1 MAISIR
7 KIKEQSK
14 QLPPLRYGDDEL
26 NVMYYPNAF
35 TPELEEEQER
45 VQSGMSAGN
54 MLINMC
60 IPLIADWDLEDE
72 APWLEDDPDNP
83 GVKRHKKDAEGKLMY
98 KLEIVPINDTGM
110 KKVPMRVLT
119 DIIKAISE
127 DVTPGEGKKANSDGS
142 FSRKDA

>member
-14 QLPPLRYGDDEL
+14 QLPPLQYGDDEL

-72 APWLEDDPDNP
+72 VPVMEDDPDNP
-83 GVKRHKKDAEGKLMY
+83 GRQRQATGKDGEPLTR
-98 KLEIVPINDTGM
+98 LEVVPISELGM

-119 DIIKAISE
+119 DIIKAIGE

-142 FSRKDA
+142 FSRKAA